1 MKEETKRKK
10 DDEKEKKKDYYT
22 PIMICQIVLAGLLFL
37 LYSVF
42 VSPSDSVKNELLSHL
57 DNEMYDTSEM
67 VSAAKNYLSDGGA
80 WAVFGDNVTYENT
93 ELTTA
98 EETEI
103 TKRQEQNK
111 TESEA
116 QSETTAADLS
126 GTGGEDM
133 KIYEAAKNTS
143 FARFKTT
150 APAIKPVEDGRYTSY
165 FGYRINPITG
175 KFAFHTGLDIAAE
188 EGTKIRAAYSGRVTK
203 IGEDD
208 RAGKYIFLT
217 HSDGFV
223 TFYCHCSEILAE
235 EGSVIRQGET
245 IARVGSTGWSTGPH
259 LHFEIRKENIRY
271 NPIFILE
278 NDV

>member
-10 DDEKEKKKDYYT
+10 DGEKEKKKDYYT
-22 PIMICQIVLAGLLFL
+22 PVTVCQIVLIGLLFL

-42 VSPSDSVKNELLSHL
+42 VSPSDSAKNELLSHL
-57 DNEMYDTSEM
+57 DNELYDTSELI
-67 VSAAKNYLSDGGA
+67 SAAKDYLSDGGA
-80 WAVFGDNVTYENT
+80 WAVFGDNVSYENT
-93 ELTTA
+93 QTA
-98 EETEI
+98 KVDETNTRKEET
-103 TKRQEQNK
+103 TV
-111 TESEA
+111 ESA
-116 QSETTAADLS
+116 DETTAADLS

-150 APAIKPVEDGRYTSY
+150 APAINPIENGRYTSY

-175 KFAFHTGLDIAAE
+175 EFSFHTGLDIAAQ
-188 EGTKIRAAYSGRVTK
+188 EGTKIRAAYSGKVTR

-217 HSDGFV
+217 HDEGFV
-223 TFYCHCSEILAE
+223 TFYCHCSEISAE
-235 EGSVIRQGET
+235 EGSIIRQGET

-271 NPIFILE
+271 NPMFVLK
-278 NDV
+278 NDA